1 MACSHVTNC
10 ELFVQ
15 FALNPALDLWKAHY
29 CEGDFAHCARYQ
41 RSNSGQSVPLTLLPN
56 GKNVRIGLTK
66 TDSGTTALFNAILK
80 HRARMIHSLVRAG
93 VNVNDRNIENITPLM
108 LAAEQGYDDI
118 IAVLLLHGADPTATN
133 LEGQTAYD
141 IALEN
146 GHIETANSLRAGAQ
160 ANPAAAKPS
169 AATAK

>member
-29 CEGDFAHCARYQ
+29 CEGDFSQCVRYQ

-80 HRARMIHSLVRAG
+80 RRPRMIHSLVRAG
-93 VNVNDRNIENITPLM
+93 VNINDRNIESVTPLM
-108 LAAEQGYDDI
+108 LAAEQGYDDV
-118 IAVLLLHGADPTATN
+118 IAVLLMHGADPTATN

-141 IALEN
+141 IALEH
-146 GHIETANSLRAGAQ
+146 GHVETANSLRAGAQ
-160 ANPAAAKPS
+160 SNPAAVNKPS
-169 AATAK
+169 ATAE